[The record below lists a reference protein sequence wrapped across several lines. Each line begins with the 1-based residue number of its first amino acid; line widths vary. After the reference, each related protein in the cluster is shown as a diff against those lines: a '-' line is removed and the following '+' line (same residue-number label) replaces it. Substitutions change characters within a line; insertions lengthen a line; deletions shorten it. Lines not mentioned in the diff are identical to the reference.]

1 MIRIFLV
8 EDNYSVRE
16 ELVKEFEKLGCFIVG
31 EVSDTS
37 DKSFQ
42 KAISSNA
49 DLFILDIELEHPTA
63 GFEFAKRLHQ
73 HDSSVRFA
81 YLTKEQ
87 HLYESAHESKG
98 YPRPFEF
105 LDKRDFTSKGM
116 DTLLKRLLSKFRSE
130 QALFVR
136 IAAQKINIKDIV
148 LIEKLTQKSVLD
160 VYLKDGTTLEMVAN
174 LKHIT
179 DPTTKDYIATLT
191 QAHGKSLLVNENYI
205 VKVERDKGK
214 DNHAILHL
222 ELENGKIINRQ
233 TAKKEGIKFFRRH
246 S

>member
-16 ELVKEFEKLGCFIVG
+16 ELVTEFKKLGCFIAG
-31 EVSDTS
+31 EVSDIS
-37 DKSFQ
+37 DESFQ

-49 DLFILDIELEHPTA
+49 DLFILDIELERPLA
-63 GFEFAKRLHQ
+63 GFEFAKRLIEHNKFIQ
-73 HDSSVRFA
+73 FA
-81 YLTKEQ
+81 YLTKEE
-87 HLYESAHESKG
+87 HLYETAHESKG

-105 LDKRDFTSKGM
+105 LDKKDFISKGM

-148 LIEKLTQKSVLD
+148 FIEKKLEKYVLD
-160 VYLKDGTTLEMVAN
+160 VYLKNGTILEMATN
-174 LKHIT
+174 LKDIT
-179 DPTTKDYIATLT
+179 DPTTKDYISTLT
-191 QAHGKSLLVNENYI
+191 QAHGKSLLVNESYI
-205 VKVERDKGK
+205 MKVEREKGK
-214 DNHAILHL
+214 DNHATLYF
-222 ELENGKIINRQ
+222 ELENGKIMDRE